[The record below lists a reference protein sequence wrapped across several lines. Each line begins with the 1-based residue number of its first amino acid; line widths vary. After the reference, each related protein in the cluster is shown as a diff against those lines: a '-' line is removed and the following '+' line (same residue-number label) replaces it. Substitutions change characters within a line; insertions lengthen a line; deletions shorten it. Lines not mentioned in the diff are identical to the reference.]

1 MQQACAVGD
10 LGGGALGPHLVEAR
24 EEGGVV
30 VGEGD
35 GVVAQPPRGDAVQRV
50 RRRRGVGTHPRDEA
64 RTHAAKVG
72 HPRSAVVE
80 EHQSLR
86 PRPALHAALAAAL
99 AAGLAAA
106 ALRRDARLPPLPPLR
121 PRQPLSEGQ
130 AGVRA
135 EDGVDPGLALPWLGL
150 G

>member
-10 LGGGALGPHLVEAR
+10 LGGGALGPHVVEAR

-86 PRPALHAALAAAL
+86 PRPALHAALATA
-99 AAGLAAA
+99 LAAA
-106 ALRRDARLPPLPPLR
+106 ALRRDAHLPPLPPLR
-121 PRQPLSEGQ
+121 PRQPLPEEQ

-150 G
+150 GLG